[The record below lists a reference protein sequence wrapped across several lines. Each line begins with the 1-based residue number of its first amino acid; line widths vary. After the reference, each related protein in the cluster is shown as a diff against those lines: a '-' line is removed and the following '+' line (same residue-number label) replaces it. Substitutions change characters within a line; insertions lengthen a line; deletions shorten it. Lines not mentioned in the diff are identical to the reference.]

1 MKKCIIGVIVALS
14 IHGLYGMDIVE
25 FWENVRIVDSATV
38 SSRDITLNLS
48 SRWSLSSWGGWV
60 PGEQRHFDVVSGG
73 KVVLAPDQATVLG
86 TRHAQITFTPVSFKT
101 RHKGFRMERLLFGAG
116 TLIGR
121 PADIA
126 YIAFSDSPLTVG
138 ENDVVMVM
146 ENGEW
151 VKAENSRSLE
161 IAKLGWN
168 AEDLINEAE
177 TIMQSPEM
185 MASVLAHPKSA
196 QLWKTLIERGL
207 IGQNAKSESPGPV
220 EKSPVSEE
228 PITATETP
236 ANIAEGE
243 QGEPSEANPKI
254 PSLWPYALIPL
265 GLLAVFYFLRR
276 KKR

>member
-1 MKKCIIGVIVALS
+1 MKKCIIGVIVALLV
-14 IHGLYGMDIVE
+14 HGLYGMDIVE

-48 SRWSLSSWGGWV
+48 SHWSLSSWGGWV
-60 PGEQRHFDVVSGG
+60 PSKQRHFDVVSGG
-73 KVVLAPDQATVLG
+73 KVVLTPDQATVLG

-138 ENDVVMVM
+138 ETDVVMVM
-146 ENGEW
+146 DNGEW

-168 AEDLINEAE
+168 AENLINEAE
-177 TIMQSPEM
+177 TIMQNPEM

-196 QLWKTLIERGL
+196 HLWKTLIARGL
-207 IGQNAKSESPGPV
+207 IGQNAKESPGPV
-220 EKSPVSEE
+220 EKPPVSEE
-228 PITATETP
+228 PITAIETP
-236 ANIAEGE
+236 TNIAKGE
-243 QGEPSEANPKI
+243 QDEPSEANP
-254 PSLWPYALIPL
+254 
-265 GLLAVFYFLRR
+265 
-276 KKR
+276 